1 MYNVI
6 GALRGCR
13 AVKLDSCNNLLS
25 SIHTITCYHSAV
37 CQIEYKNENIIYT
50 IPVVTMIV
58 YSVLNNNKNNN
69 NDDNNSNNNNNM
81 WNIYETT
88 VLFQDLALTVQHFNA
103 FEELSPNS
111 DKF

>member
-1 MYNVI
+1 
-6 GALRGCR
+6 
-13 AVKLDSCNNLLS
+13 
-25 SIHTITCYHSAV
+25 
-37 CQIEYKNENIIYT
+37 
-50 IPVVTMIV
+50 MIV

-111 DKF
+111 DKFWQFWTWNNVAAPGGFFYVGANE

>member
-1 MYNVI
+1 MRERI
-6 GALRGCR
+6 GHM
-13 AVKLDSCNNLLS
+13 LDCWSLL
-25 SIHTITCYHSAV
+25 
-37 CQIEYKNENIIYT
+37 YT
-50 IPVVTMIV
+50 IVTMIV